1 MQFMLHS
8 SSEFQKCTK
17 CSCFL
22 KPCSLIFFILKSYYP
37 IEDRRGHIS
46 LYTLVNSV
54 RMLELCVI
62 TDTKSKILTELD
74 VALEVTLCD

>member
-1 MQFMLHS
+1 MQLFFKTL
-8 SSEFQKCTK
+8 F
-17 CSCFL
+17 
-22 KPCSLIFFILKSYYP
+22 INFFILKIYYP
-37 IEDRRGHIS
+37 IEDTRGHIS